1 MNEQDRDPIIR
12 CNIDTVLRFFEGTH
26 SGNLDVIDETV
37 DPDIVTH
44 GFPGGFD
51 PASRVEYRAFFETV
65 ERLWPDMSFDIE
77 TMVADEHHVAVRF
90 TIEGTHSSD
99 ALGVPASGRRVRFA
113 GMVLYRMKDGRIAE
127 TWLHP
132 DNMAIME
139 QIGAWSA
146 AA

>member
-1 MNEQDRDPIIR
+1 MQEQNRDAIVR
-12 CNIDTVLRFFEGTH
+12 RNIDTVLRFFEGTH
-26 SGNLDVIDETV
+26 SGRLDVIDETV
-37 DPDIVTH
+37 DAGIVTH

-51 PASRVEYRAFFETV
+51 PASRADYRAFFEGL
-65 ERLWPDMSFDIE
+65 EQLWPDMEFDIG
-77 TMVADEHHVAVRF
+77 TVVADEHHVAVRF

-99 ALGVPASGRRVRFA
+99 ALGVPATGRRVRFS

-132 DNMAIME
+132 DNLSILQ
-139 QIGAWSA
+139 QIGALPA

>member
-1 MNEQDRDPIIR
+1 MSEQDRDR
-12 CNIDTVLRFFEGTH
+12 VTRRNIDTVLRFFEGTH
-26 SGNLDVIDETV
+26 GGNLDVIEETV

-51 PASRVEYRAFFETV
+51 PASLAEYRAFFEAL
-65 ERLWPDMSFDIE
+65 ERLWADMTFAIE
-77 TMVADEHHVAVRF
+77 TVVADENHVAVRF
-90 TIEGTHSSD
+90 TIEGRHAGD
-99 ALGVPASGRRVRFA
+99 ALGVPATGRRVRFS

-132 DNMAIME
+132 DNLSILE
-139 QIGAWSA
+139 QIGALPA